1 MLASTLASITSP
13 NDSQPSTSS
22 KESMPSELRG
32 LPTQLE
38 LSDRKS
44 AAAYLVGS
52 LLVLELML
60 RHPKAEAIAGA
71 VSKFDL
77 HRALAEAT

>member
-1 MLASTLASITSP
+1 L
-13 NDSQPSTSS
+13 PS
-22 KESMPSELRG
+22 KLRE
-32 LPTQLE
+32 LPTHLE
-38 LSDRKS
+38 LSNRES